1 MARKELMANTEETRE
16 CVTRMMRKVLEICKP
31 IIKDYSKED

>member
-1 MARKELMANTEETRE
+1 MARKELRASTGETRE
-16 CVTRMMRKVLEICKP
+16 CVTRMLRKVLEICKP